1 MIDVPLRSWYERDPL
16 EVGHDLL
23 GMHVTSRSDDGA
35 VTARITEVEVY
46 LGAHDPGSHAFRG
59 RTARNATMFGP
70 AGHLYVY
77 RHLGLHACMNVV
89 AGPPEVAS
97 GILLRAGEIVEGDG
111 LATARRTHRG
121 VVRSPRDLARGPAR
135 LTVALG
141 IDHARDGIDVTEAA
155 GDVVIHGPA
164 RAGLTPVA
172 RGPRVGV
179 SGPGGDG
186 DLFPWRLWLD
196 GDPTVSDYRAA
207 AARPR
212 RTT

>member
-16 EVGHDLL
+16 EVGQDLL
-23 GMHVTSRSDDGA
+23 GTYVTSRSDDGV
-35 VTARITEVEVY
+35 VTARVTEVEVY

-59 RTARNATMFGP
+59 RTARNAKMFGP
-70 AGHLYVY
+70 AGRLYVY

-89 AGPPEVAS
+89 AGPAEVAS

-141 IDHARDGIDVTEAA
+141 IDHARDGVDVTDAA

-164 RAGLTPVA
+164 RTGLRSVA

-212 RTT
+212 RPR